1 MSSVRYEAGRAA
13 KQIPRITH
21 RWGGIERIFAPAAAS
36 FTVTAYRGTFT
47 GPGFTIQRLLF
58 TRPFFACLFPGGARQ
73 PMDIETV
80 CACCGRP
87 FTAHQRTQR
96 FCSEACRSRAYR
108 KQPGRPAHEVGQ
120 GAVLRVFTCARCGKL
135 VKVTSLYDRRKKFCS
150 SHCERLYWKHSGDTH
165 LKEVCRT
172 FRCRQCGKAVTI
184 TDPHSRRRVFC
195 SDLCRITWQREQHHR
210 KTGNS

>member
-1 MSSVRYEAGRAA
+1 
-13 KQIPRITH
+13 
-21 RWGGIERIFAPAAAS
+21 
-36 FTVTAYRGTFT
+36 
-47 GPGFTIQRLLF
+47 
-58 TRPFFACLFPGGARQ
+58 
-73 PMDIETV
+73 MDIETV
-80 CACCGRP
+80 CACCGRS
-87 FTAHQRTQR
+87 FIAHQRTQR

>member
-1 MSSVRYEAGRAA
+1 MEVVKNCE
-13 KQIPRITH
+13 
-21 RWGGIERIFAPAAAS
+21 
-36 FTVTAYRGTFT
+36 
-47 GPGFTIQRLLF
+47 
-58 TRPFFACLFPGGARQ
+58 
-73 PMDIETV
+73 M
-80 CACCGRP
+80 CGKP
-87 FTAHQRTQR
+87 FTAKHKNRR
-96 FCSEACRSRAYR
+96 FCSDACRRLAYR
-108 KQPGRPAHEVGQ
+108 KQPKLHLENEDGP
-120 GAVLRVFTCARCGKL
+120 VLRSFTCARCGKL

>member
-1 MSSVRYEAGRAA
+1 MEVVKNCE
-13 KQIPRITH
+13 
-21 RWGGIERIFAPAAAS
+21 
-36 FTVTAYRGTFT
+36 
-47 GPGFTIQRLLF
+47 
-58 TRPFFACLFPGGARQ
+58 
-73 PMDIETV
+73 M
-80 CACCGRP
+80 CGKP
-87 FTAHQRTQR
+87 FTAKHKNRR
-96 FCSEACRSRAYR
+96 FCSDACRRLAYR
-108 KQPGRPAHEVGQ
+108 KQPKLHPENEDGP
-120 GAVLRVFTCARCGKL
+120 VLRSSTCARCGKL

-210 KTGNS
+210 KNGNS